1 MLKVFYL
8 GLCCV
13 FRKNED
19 EVDVDVI
26 TASLN
31 KTFFDFDEEI
41 KYVFST
47 AFSCICLNYRQ
58 NYIVTVLLRW
68 FLAPLFFV
76 SHCVS
81 LIH

>member
-47 AFSCICLNYRQ
+47 AFSCICLNY
-58 NYIVTVLLRW
+58 
-68 FLAPLFFV
+68 
-76 SHCVS
+76 
-81 LIH
+81 